1 MRRPHSHADEFQ
13 RRHAP
18 IDETPLFRAPAA
30 LTEAQFLAKWLR
42 GSAAYHRQH
51 GGRVEASLDLLAAL
65 KRLGVAL
72 EPPVSRTAG
81 ELSTD
86 QADRYADALDPRQEG
101 AA

>member
-1 MRRPHSHADEFQ
+1 MTRRPHSHADEFQ

-18 IDETPLFRAPAA
+18 IDETPLFRAPQ

-51 GGRVEASLDLLAAL
+51 GGRVEASLDLLTAL
-65 KRLGVAL
+65 RRLGVML
-72 EPPVSRTAG
+72 EPPISRVAG
-81 ELSTD
+81 ELSPD
-86 QADRYADALDPRQEG
+86 QADRYADALDPQQHD